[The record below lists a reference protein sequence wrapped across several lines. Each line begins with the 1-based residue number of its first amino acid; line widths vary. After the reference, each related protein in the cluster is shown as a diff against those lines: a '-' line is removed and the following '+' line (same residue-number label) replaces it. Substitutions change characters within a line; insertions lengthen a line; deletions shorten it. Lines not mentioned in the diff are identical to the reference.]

1 MNIRS
6 LALALCLGIPAGA
19 HASGFSLIEANADG
33 QGAAYAGSGA
43 KGDNASTIFFNPA
56 AMTRLPGRQIVASL
70 HAIGISAKFDDGNPA
85 THDGGDAGGLSVLPN
100 LYYAMPINANVWF
113 GLGINVPFGLKT
125 EYDANWVGRVQGIK
139 SEMKTVNINPAL
151 AWRVNDR
158 LSLGAG
164 LNAMY
169 IEAELTSFAGAAGT
183 LTVKGDDW
191 GYGYNVGLLY
201 EAGRDTRVGVS
212 YRSRVKQHLT
222 GDISFSSAPTL
233 NSGGSADITL
243 PDTWTLS
250 LYHRLSPRWALLAD
264 LARTGWSSFQ
274 ELRVVRSNG
283 AVLGVTPENWKNT
296 FRYSLGAHYQL
307 TERTTL
313 RMGIGYD
320 ETPVPDARHRT
331 VRIPD
336 NDRTWLAAGIGFRL
350 NSHDVLD
357 VAYSHLFVKDAPI
370 DNGVTGRYQSHVDIL
385 GLQYTHT
392 F

>member
-1 MNIRS
+1 MNIRF
-6 LALALCLGIPAGA
+6 LALALCLAMPAGA

-43 KGDNASTIFFNPA
+43 KADNASTIFFNPA
-56 AMTRLPGRQIVASL
+56 GMTLLPGRQIVASL
-70 HAIGISAKFDDGNPA
+70 HTIDISAKFDDGNPA
-85 THDGGDAGGLSVLPN
+85 THDGGDAGDVSVLPN

-125 EYDANWVGRVQGIK
+125 EYDANWVGRFQGIK
-139 SEMKTVNINPAL
+139 SEMKTVNLNPAL

-164 LNAMY
+164 LNAMD
-169 IEAELTSFAGAAGT
+169 IEAELTSFAGPAGT

-191 GYGYNVGLLY
+191 GYGYNLGLLY
-201 EAGRDTRVGVS
+201 EAGRDTRVGLS

-222 GDISFSSAPTL
+222 GDISFSNVPTL

-250 LYHRLSPRWALLAD
+250 LYHRLAPRWVLLAD

-320 ETPVPDARHRT
+320 QTPVPDARHRT

-336 NDRTWLAAGIGFRL
+336 NDRTWLAVGIGFRL
-350 NSHDVLD
+350 NTHDVLD

-370 DNGVTGRYQSHVDIL
+370 DNGVTGRYQSQVDIL

>member
-1 MNIRS
+1 MKRRPPIT
-6 LALALCLGIPAGA
+6 ALCLALPLTVQ
-19 HASGFSLIEANADG
+19 ASGFSLIEANADG

-70 HAIGISAKFDDGNPA
+70 HAIDISAKFDDGNPA

-100 LYYAMPINANVWF
+100 LYYAMPVTPTVWF

-169 IEAELTSFAGAAGT
+169 IEAELTSFAGAGGT

-191 GYGYNVGLLY
+191 GYGYNLGLLY

-296 FRYSLGAHYQL
+296 FRYSLGANYQL